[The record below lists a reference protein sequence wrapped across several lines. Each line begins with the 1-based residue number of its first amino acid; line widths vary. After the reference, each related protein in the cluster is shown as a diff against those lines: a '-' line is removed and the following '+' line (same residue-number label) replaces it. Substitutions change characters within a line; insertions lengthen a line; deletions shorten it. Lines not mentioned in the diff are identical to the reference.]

1 MSDMEDILRDLV
13 LANRILGHEGV
24 VDAYGHVSVRSPDNP
39 NRYFISRSRSPE
51 LVERADLIEFTL
63 DGQPVKASES
73 RPFYIERHI
82 HGGIYEARPEIKAVV
97 HSHAYETLPFGI
109 SKVPLRPVIHSAGP
123 LGHRIPVWDI
133 RTKFGDTTLLVSNMD
148 QGRDLA
154 RTLANDRV
162 ALMRGHGF
170 AASAP
175 SLREVV
181 RYAIYM
187 PKNAGVLMEALR
199 LGGEITPL
207 SSGEIDQRLAQRTQG
222 PEWDRAWEYW
232 AMRAGCGHLLDR
244 PRATKKAPAKKAAK
258 KAAKK
263 KGRR

>member
-1 MSDMEDILRDLV
+1 MSDLGDLLRDLV

-24 VDAYGHVSVRSPDNP
+24 LDAYGHISIRSPDNP
-39 NRYFISRSRSPE
+39 NRYFISRSRSPG
-51 LVERADLIEFTL
+51 LVEAGDLIEFNL

-82 HGGIYEARPEIKAVV
+82 HGGIYEARPEVGAVV

-109 SKVPLRPVIHSAGP
+109 SNVPLRPVFHAAGP
-123 LGHRIPVWDI
+123 LGHHIPVWDI

-154 RTLANDRV
+154 RTLANNRV
-162 ALMRGHGF
+162 TLMRGHGF

-175 SLREVV
+175 LLREVV
-181 RYAIYM
+181 RHSIFM
-187 PKNAGVLMEALR
+187 QKNAGVLMAALQ
-199 LGGEITPL
+199 LGGEITAL
-207 SSGEIDQRLAQRTQG
+207 SPGEIDRFLAYRTQG

-232 AMRAGCGHLLDR
+232 AKRAGCAHLLDR
-244 PRATKKAPAKKAAK
+244 PRATKKPAR